1 MSVAS
6 FSSIV
11 LKLNQIK
18 FNLSFSGNFANAST
32 FSFSKAKLWGT
43 YYFNNFKNVAK
54 SSVMIYKKNN
64 RKIGLISSGIFLI
77 TNDYKIISFQKYV
90 EKNIFGQVHWTQ
102 SAIIVRLRLLLSLLL
117 WHVNKNIQDIKEH
130 SKQFFYGFLKV
141 SSTIRFV
148 VPFFI

>member
-18 FNLSFSGNFANAST
+18 FNLSFSANFANAST

-54 SSVMIYKKNN
+54 SSVMIYKKN

-90 EKNIFGQVHWTQ
+90 EKNIFGQVH
-102 SAIIVRLRLLLSLLL
+102 
-117 WHVNKNIQDIKEH
+117 
-130 SKQFFYGFLKV
+130 
-141 SSTIRFV
+141 
-148 VPFFI
+148 

>member
-18 FNLSFSGNFANAST
+18 FNLSFSANFANAST

-64 RKIGLISSGIFLI
+64 RKIGLISSVIFLI
-77 TNDYKIISFQKYV
+77 THDYKIISFQKYV
-90 EKNIFGQVHWTQ
+90 EKNIFGQVH
-102 SAIIVRLRLLLSLLL
+102 
-117 WHVNKNIQDIKEH
+117 
-130 SKQFFYGFLKV
+130 
-141 SSTIRFV
+141 
-148 VPFFI
+148 